1 MPQNKLKIEP
11 KKGKGLFSRFERLVR
26 FDRLFEEGLPLRYLP
41 NILYAS
47 LLVIIYI
54 GYHHYAEK
62 TTRDINKIESEVEA
76 LRADYTTLKADYMYS
91 RLQSEVAKKVKQID
105 LEEAAKPPQKIIVQA
120 SEY

>member
-62 TTRDINKIESEVEA
+62 TTRDINKIESEVED